1 MNISLDV
8 KRGGGGTLIISYIRR
23 LWQLF
28 GVQNF
33 EFHIF
38 GVLIKCIFLGG
49 MNILWLSFWGYN
61 KIGLDLEVIS
71 MHFNVK
77 VQNG

>member
-1 MNISLDV
+1 MNI
-8 KRGGGGTLIISYIRR
+8 
-23 LWQLF
+23 F
-28 GVQNF
+28 
-33 EFHIF
+33 
-38 GVLIKCIFLGG
+38 GG
-49 MNILWLSFWGYN
+49 MNILWLSFWGYY

>member
-1 MNISLDV
+1 MNI
-8 KRGGGGTLIISYIRR
+8 
-23 LWQLF
+23 F
-28 GVQNF
+28 
-33 EFHIF
+33 
-38 GVLIKCIFLGG
+38 GG
-49 MNILWLSFWGYN
+49 MNIFWLSFWGHY